1 MSQALVDKLIKR
13 QSGIKRIDRRNFLKI
28 SGLSSAALIIGVSCG
43 PDKKRT
49 IAVASPSPAF
59 NITPYVII
67 DKSGKITLMNPKPDM
82 GQGTF
87 QSVPSL
93 IAEELE
99 VPLDGVTIVQTGGE
113 KEFGGQTSGGSYSV
127 RGNYQDLR
135 KVGAAAKTMLIGA
148 AAAQWKV
155 PVSECYAENAKI
167 IHRPSGK
174 SLGYGELVEPA
185 SKLPVPQN
193 PVLKDPKDF
202 KILGKN
208 YPRPDVPLK
217 SSGRAIYGI
226 DVEVPGMVYASIE
239 HNPVFGGK
247 LVSFDESAALKVPG
261 VQKVVKIQRMLGKNK
276 YDAVA
281 VIAAN
286 YWAARQGRLALN
298 AKWDNGELEKFNS
311 KDYEQSLRDMAVKE
325 GKVVHNDGDFNKS
338 FAGAPVKV
346 ESFYETP
353 VVSHSPMEPMNCVV
367 QWTAPDAVEVWVSA
381 QGPDLVKDELSKT
394 LALPADKIKVHIL
407 FSGGGFGRRL
417 YPDFATEAAHVAKEA
432 GKPVKVVW
440 TREDDTQL
448 GPFRPLT
455 FSAMKAGLT
464 PDGKPVAFQHK
475 VIGPSIESTMDEK
488 KDETGESSDM
498 TEGISTQKYELPNM
512 RNEYVYT
519 PIQVPL
525 AAWRSVTS
533 STLAFAHECFIDEMA
548 VKAGKDPM
556 AYRLDVL
563 LTKDSDCKKVLQ
575 KLKEV
580 SGWDKPLPAGWGRGV
595 AQYEFFAGLAG
606 YVVVVSSQGSGVK
619 IEKVYSVI
627 DLGTVVNPNMT
638 ALQIEGAATMALTA
652 AIKNGIT
659 FKNGQTEQT
668 NFHNNPIVR
677 INEMPPVEVHILAD
691 GGKEIK
697 GVGEPGIPPFAPAL
711 ANAIYAATGK
721 RVRRMPFDLNKIA

>member
-1 MSQALVDKLIKR
+1 MIRSKGP
-13 QSGIKRIDRRNFLKI
+13 SSIDRRDFLR
-28 SGLSSAALIIGVSCG
+28 LSALGSAALVIGVSCG

-49 IAVASPSPAF
+49 IAVASPSPGL
-59 NITPYVII
+59 NLTPYII
-67 DKSGKITLMNPKPDM
+67 IETSGKITLINPKPDM
-82 GQGTF
+82 GQGTY

-99 VPLDGVTIVQTGGE
+99 VPLDGVTILQTGGE
-113 KEFGGQTSGGSYSV
+113 KVFGMQVSGGSFSV
-127 RGNYQDLR
+127 RGNYNDLR
-135 KVGAAAKTMLIGA
+135 KVGAAARTMLLGA
-148 AAAQWKV
+148 AAAVWKV
-155 PVSECYAENAKI
+155 PAGECYAEAARVH
-167 IHRPSGK
+167 HRPSGR
-174 SLGYGELVEPA
+174 SLGYGELVEA
-185 SKLPVPQN
+185 AAKMPVPQT

-217 SSGRAIYGI
+217 SSGRAVYGI
-226 DVEVPGMVYASIE
+226 DVEVPGMVYASVE

-247 LVSFDESAALKVPG
+247 LVSFDEGAALKVPG

-281 VIAAN
+281 VVADN

-298 AKWDNGELEKFNS
+298 AKWDNGDLVKFNS
-311 KDYEQSLRDMAVKE
+311 TDYEQGLRGMAGKE
-325 GKVVHNDGDFNKS
+325 GKVVHNDGDFHKA
-338 FAGAPVKV
+338 FTAAPIQV

-353 VVSHSPMEPMNCVV
+353 IVSHSPMEPMNCLV
-367 QWTAPDAVEVWVSA
+367 QWTAPDLVEVWVSA
-381 QGPDLVKDELSKT
+381 QGPDLVKDELTKT
-394 LALPADKIKVHIL
+394 LGVPADHIKVHIL

-417 YPDFATEAAHVAKEA
+417 YPDFATEAAHISKAV
-432 GKPVKVVW
+432 GKPVKLIW

-455 FSAMKAGLT
+455 FSAMKAGLAA
-464 PDGKPVAFQHK
+464 DGKPVAFQHK

-512 RNEYVYT
+512 RNEYVYA

-533 STLAFAHECFIDEMA
+533 STVAFAHECFIDEMA
-548 VKAGKDPM
+548 VRARKDPM
-556 AYRLDVL
+556 AYRLETL
-563 LTKDSDCKKVLQ
+563 LTRDSDSRKVLQ

-580 SGWDKPLPAGWGRGV
+580 SAWDKPLPAGWGKGV

-606 YVVVVSSQGSGVK
+606 YVVVVSTQGSGVK

-627 DLGTVVNPNMT
+627 DLGTVVNPDMT

-691 GGKEIK
+691 GGKDIK
-697 GVGEPGIPPFAPAL
+697 GVGEPGVPPFAPAL

-721 RVRRMPFDLNKIA
+721 RVRRLPFDLNKI

>member
-1 MSQALVDKLIKR
+1 MSQIFVDKLMRSK
-13 QSGIKRIDRRNFLKI
+13 SLSRIDRRNFLKM
-28 SGLSSAALIIGVSCG
+28 SGLSGAALIIGVSCG
-43 PDKKRT
+43 PDKKKT
-49 IAVASPSPAF
+49 IAVVRSSPSF
-59 NITPYVII
+59 NLTPYVVIE
-67 DKSGKITLMNPKPDM
+67 KSGKITLMNPKPDM

-99 VPLDGVTIVQTGGE
+99 VPLDGVTILQTGGE
-113 KEFGGQTSGGSYSV
+113 KEFGMQVSGGSFSV

-135 KVGAAAKTMLIGA
+135 KVGAAAKSMLLTA
-148 AAAQWKV
+148 AATVWRV
-155 PVSECYAENAKI
+155 PPSECYAENAVIVHK
-167 IHRPSGK
+167 PSGK
-174 SLGYGELVEPA
+174 TLGYGELIEPA

-193 PVLKDPKDF
+193 PKLKDSKDF

-217 SSGRAIYGI
+217 CSGRAVYGI
-226 DVEVPGMVYASIE
+226 DVEVPGMVYASVE

-247 LVSFDESAALKVPG
+247 LVSYDETAALKLQG
-261 VQKVVKIQRMLGKNK
+261 VQKVVKIQRILGKNK

-281 VIAAN
+281 VVADN
-286 YWAARQGRLALN
+286 YWAARQGRLALIFI
-298 AKWDNGELEKFNS
+298 WDKGDLEKFNS
-311 KDYEQSLRDMAVKE
+311 KDYEQSLRDMAGKE
-325 GKVVHNDGDFNKS
+325 GKVVHNEGDFHKAFS
-338 FAGAPVKV
+338 AAQIKV

-353 VVSHSPMEPMNCVV
+353 IVSHSPMEPMNCVAR
-367 QWTAPDAVEVWVSA
+367 WNAANAVELWVSA

-394 LALPADKIKVHIL
+394 LGLPQSNIKVHIQ
-407 FSGGGFGRRL
+407 FNGGAFGRRL
-417 YPDFATEAAHVAKEA
+417 YPDFATEAAHISKSV
-432 GKPVKVVW
+432 GKPVKLVW

-455 FSAMKAGLT
+455 FSAMRAGLSA
-464 PDGKPVAFQHK
+464 DGKPVAFQHK

-512 RNEYVYT
+512 RNEYSFAG
-519 PIQVPL
+519 IQIPL

-548 VKAGKDPM
+548 VKAKKDPM
-556 AYRLDVL
+556 AFRLETL
-563 LTKDSDCKKVLQ
+563 LTKDSDTKKVLQ

-580 SGWDKPLPAGWGRGV
+580 SGWDKPLPGGWGRGV

-606 YVVVVSSQGSGVK
+606 YVVVVSTQGNGVK

-627 DLGTVVNPNMT
+627 DLGTVVNPDMT
-638 ALQIEGAATMALTA
+638 ALQIEGAATMALSA
-652 AIKNGIT
+652 ATKNGIT
-659 FKNGQTEQT
+659 FKGGQTEQT

-691 GGKEIK
+691 GGTVIK
-697 GVGEPGIPPFAPAL
+697 GVGEPGVPPFAPAL
-711 ANAIYAATGK
+711 ANAIFAATGK
-721 RVRRMPFDLNKIA
+721 RVRRMPFDLNNI

>member
-1 MSQALVDKLIKR
+1 MIRRKGRS
-13 QSGIKRIDRRNFLKI
+13 SIDRRDFLK
-28 SGLSSAALIIGVSCG
+28 LSTIGSAALVIGISCG

-49 IAVASPSPAF
+49 IAVAGASPGY
-59 NITPYVII
+59 NLTPYIII
-67 DKSGKITLMNPKPDM
+67 DPSGKITLMNPKPDM

-99 VPLDGVTIVQTGGE
+99 VPLEGVTILQTGGE
-113 KEFGGQTSGGSYSV
+113 KVFGDQVSGGSFSV
-127 RGNYQDLR
+127 RGNYYDLR
-135 KVGAAAKTMLIGA
+135 KVGASARTMLMGA
-148 AAAQWKV
+148 AAAVWKV
-155 PVSECYAENAKI
+155 PAGECYAENAKI
-167 IHRPSGK
+167 FHRPSGR
-174 SLGYGELVEPA
+174 SLGYGELA
-185 SKLPVPQN
+185 QAAAKMPVPQT

-217 SSGRAIYGI
+217 SSGRAVFGI
-226 DVEVPGMVYASIE
+226 DMEIPGMVYASVE

-247 LVSFDESAALKVPG
+247 LVSFDEDAARKTSG
-261 VQKVVKIQRMLGKNK
+261 VQQVVKIQRILGKNK

-281 VIAAN
+281 VVADN

-298 AKWDNGELEKFNS
+298 AKWDNGDLVKFNS
-311 KDYEQSLRDMAVKE
+311 TDYEQGLRGMAGKE
-325 GKVVHNDGDFNKS
+325 GKVVHNVGDFHKA
-338 FAGAPVKV
+338 FTGAPIQI

-353 VVSHSPMEPMNCVV
+353 VVSHSPMEPMNCLV
-367 QWTAPDAVEVWVSA
+367 QWPTPDTVEVWTSC
-381 QGPDLVKDELSKT
+381 QGPELVKGELKKT
-394 LALPADKIKVHIL
+394 LGIPEDHIKVHIL

-417 YPDFATEAAHVAKEA
+417 YPDFATEAAHISKAV
-432 GKPVKVVW
+432 GKPVKLIW

-455 FSAMKAGLT
+455 FSAMKAGLAS
-464 PDGKPVAFQHK
+464 DGRPVAFQHK

-512 RNEYVYT
+512 RNEYVYV

-533 STLAFAHECFIDEMA
+533 STVAFAHECFIDEMA
-548 VKAGKDPM
+548 VRAGKDPM
-556 AYRLDVL
+556 AYRLETL
-563 LTKDSDCKKVLQ
+563 LTKDSDSKKVLQ

-606 YVVVVSSQGSGVK
+606 YVVVVSARGSGVK

-627 DLGTVVNPNMT
+627 DLGTVVNPDTT

-659 FKNGQTEQT
+659 FRNGQTEQT

-691 GGKEIK
+691 GGKDIK
-697 GVGEPGIPPFAPAL
+697 GVGEPGVPPFAPAL

-721 RVRRMPFDLNKIA
+721 RIRRMPFDLNKV